1 MKIMVNVTTEDGE
14 LLEREAFDVS
24 DDPMYPLGRPH
35 GRTAVAGFVEDA
47 ARIVQARARKNVET
61 VPDFLDAVVP
71 TMNSGIP
78 EGKGQ

>member
-35 GRTAVAGFVEDA
+35 GRAAVAGFVEDA
-47 ARIVQARARKNVET
+47 ARIVQARAAA
-61 VPDFLDAVVP
+61 D
-71 TMNSGIP
+71 SGIS
-78 EGKGQ
+78 ESA